1 MRYVRGVV
9 GPVAVAVL
17 VAVAVAGCSSGEG
30 GDAGAASGGSDLT
43 FMSGGGNYQDAQD
56 QAFIRPF
63 EKAEGVTVHDD
74 TTLSY
79 AKIQTMVDA
88 GNVTVDVIPA
98 EGYWAVQQCGK
109 LLEPLDKSIVDLD
122 GIDPAL
128 TQSECA
134 APLLTYETALYYNTD
149 TFSGSDTPQGC
160 KDFFDTER
168 FPGKRAV
175 YSSPLPNAVIECA
188 LIADG
193 VAPDELYPADIE
205 RAMKKIESIE
215 DDLVFWNSGADSAE
229 LMVAGEVAMILAWN
243 GRAYAAIGEEN
254 ARFAP
259 AYGEAFLVYDAA
271 VVPKGVS
278 DPQLAMK
285 LVDFMMDPQRQAKL
299 TTLIPYGP
307 AHTEAKLT
315 GLPPKLEEFLP
326 ETNPK
331 LKQAMIVQDQQ
342 WWAENADAI
351 SERWQET
358 FQG

>member
-1 MRYVRGVV
+1 MV
-9 GPVAVAVL
+9 GTVAAAVL
-17 VAVAVAGCSSGEG
+17 AAAAVAGCSSGEG

-63 EKAEGVTVHDD
+63 EQAAGVTVHDD

-79 AKIQTMVDA
+79 AKIKTMVDA

-98 EGYWAVQQCGK
+98 EGYWATQQCGK

-122 GIDPAL
+122 GIDPQL
-128 TQSECA
+128 IQSDCA
-134 APLLTYETALYYNTD
+134 APLLTYAWATYYNTD
-149 TFSGSDTPQGC
+149 AFKGSDTPQGC

-168 FPGKRAV
+168 FPGKRAI
-175 YSSPLPNAVIECA
+175 YASPLPNAVIECA

-193 VAPDELYPADIE
+193 VPPDELYPADID
-205 RAMKKIESIE
+205 RAMDKIESIE

-254 ARFAP
+254 AKFAP

-271 VVPKGVS
+271 VVPKGVE
-278 DPQLAMK
+278 DPELAMK

-307 AHTEAKLT
+307 ANTEAELT
-315 GLPPKLEEFLP
+315 GLPPELEEFLP
-326 ETNPK
+326 ETNPR
-331 LKQAMIVQDQQ
+331 LKRAMLVQDQN
-342 WWAENADAI
+342 WWAENADAV
-351 SERWQET
+351 SQRWEET